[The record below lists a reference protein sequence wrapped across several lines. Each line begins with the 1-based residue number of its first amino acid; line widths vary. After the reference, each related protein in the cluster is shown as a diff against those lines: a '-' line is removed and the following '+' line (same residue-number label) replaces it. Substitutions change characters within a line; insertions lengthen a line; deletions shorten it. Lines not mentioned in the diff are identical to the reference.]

1 MTTTSYAAQLP
12 RTQVSAMGAMLAAVI
27 TLLAVLT
34 NTPLPLTEAGRA
46 AAVAYGAVAALA
58 VLRFQVR
65 PMALLLSTAR
75 ITAALVIALVTA
87 PRTLR
92 ARRQW

>member
-1 MTTTSYAAQLP
+1 MTETSYAAQLP

-27 TLLAVLT
+27 TLVAVLT
-34 NTPLPLTEAGRA
+34 NTTLPVVEAGRA
-46 AAVAYGAVAALA
+46 AAVAYGAVALLA

-75 ITAALVIALVTA
+75 ITTALVVALATA
-87 PRTLR
+87 TRTLR